1 MTDTAPPPDMSF
13 DEWMETAEGKAAL
26 GLDDSPTEDT
36 EEEEVE
42 EQPVAEEV
50 ETEVETTEEE
60 TETAEPTEE
69 PQAQDEWWRVPYKVV
84 DDEGEVDL
92 KSLSPEERRAI
103 VQKARDY
110 DRPGG
115 ALDKSAERKA
125 QSLMAEQFE
134 KLGFLERDPITGQ
147 SRYTDRYQSWL
158 ASQKQAPT
166 QEPAK
171 DERMERLAELRRK
184 VTEDGDGAA
193 AVEYADLVAE
203 IKAEKTAAE
212 RFDALRKEREA
223 ERSERAAKE
232 ATDREVAE
240 VRKRVEDT
248 IAAVASK
255 LQGPDG
261 SKDEDAINEARQIAL
276 AQVIQTQD
284 VEKGLQAIVGYADRY
299 QARVERWKST
309 FAQHKPKK
317 KAPPVVG
324 GGPSIKSAG
333 DDFDPNDPFKGSEN
347 VWKSLAGG

>member
-26 GLDDSPTEDT
+26 GLDDPAPVDTED
-36 EEEEVE
+36 EEVE

-50 ETEVETTEEE
+50 DESAAETTEEE
-60 TETAEPTEE
+60 AEK

-115 ALDKSAERKA
+115 ALDKNAQRKA
-125 QSLMAEQFE
+125 QEIAAEQFE
-134 KLGFLERDPITGQ
+134 KLGFLERDPVTGQ
-147 SRYTDRYQSWL
+147 HRYTTRYQNWL
-158 ASQKQAPT
+158 ASQQQQAQT
-166 QEPAK
+166 AEPEA
-171 DERMERLAELRRK
+171 DPREERLAELRRK
-184 VTEDGDGAA
+184 VKEDGDGEA
-193 AVEYADLVAE
+193 AVEYADLIAE
-203 IKAEKTAAE
+203 VKAERKAAE

-232 ATDREVAE
+232 ATDRQVAE
-240 VRKRVEDT
+240 VRRRVEDT

-261 SKDEDAINEARQIAL
+261 SKDEDAINEARAIAL

-299 QARVERWKST
+299 QARVERWRST
-309 FAQHKPKK
+309 FTQQKPQK

-324 GGPSIKSAG
+324 GGPLIKSAG
-333 DDFDPNDPFKGSEN
+333 EDFDPNDPFKGSEN